1 MKMSSQV
8 YNIALSASPLLP
20 LRMPITVST
29 LVLYLFLWV
38 APLLLAA
45 FAFVSFIISDSLNF
59 IQEDQKRGGRC
70 WIFKFFCN
78 HSNVHNYSLQSRS
91 RISSARKLC
100 RWKKN
105 DRVALPLINDKPKQ
119 TYIEVL
125 QTKFHWKL
133 HEKSACLSACL
144 SVWALWVPLNKLKL
158 I

>member
-59 IQEDQKRGGRC
+59 IQEDKKGG
-70 WIFKFFCN
+70 KM
-78 HSNVHNYSLQSRS
+78 
-91 RISSARKLC
+91 
-100 RWKKN
+100 
-105 DRVALPLINDKPKQ
+105 
-119 TYIEVL
+119 
-125 QTKFHWKL
+125 
-133 HEKSACLSACL
+133 
-144 SVWALWVPLNKLKL
+144 LNL
-158 I
+158 